1 MIKDVSEMLQEYFGL
16 TLPNDVIISILEKEP
31 VLKEEISEWG
41 VEDTETKSLI
51 IDSIG
56 KFFNISVPYPDIF
69 NNINSYSWPYF
80 GDSEQY
86 STEYFIQLTRAVDSV
101 GGQLKMKE

>member
-1 MIKDVSEMLQEYFGL
+1 MIEDVSEMLQEYFGL

-31 VLKEEISEWG
+31 VLKEEISMWG
-41 VEDTETKSLI
+41 IEDTETKNLI

-69 NNINSYSWPYF
+69 KNINSYNWPHF
-80 GDSEQY
+80 GDTEQY
-86 STEYFIQLTRAVDSV
+86 STEYFIQLIAAVNSV